1 MTRAPEELFAPEP
14 ARDSRFTVRK
24 LWSEMENFPAGD
36 PRKDL
41 EFLHRQMNEEVNSIE
56 MCARSLADFPDADW
70 SLRMEMARQCWDEAR
85 HAIAFRELFESRGG
99 TVGQFAI
106 MNFQYRIITNLP
118 SLASRLAVQNRS
130 FEAAGLDAIQDG
142 LDAAR
147 RADDPDFTSL
157 FEAQLA
163 DEMHHVRYANEWVKK
178 LLDRGGARAIFE
190 LARDVTQANEALQ
203 HVAGHGV
210 VFYPVADELRREA
223 GFTDDEIAAARAQ
236 VAGKR

>member
-1 MTRAPEELFAPEP
+1 MTRPAEQLFAPPP
-14 ARDSRFTVRK
+14 ARDDRFTVRQ
-24 LWSEMENFPAGD
+24 LWAEMDNFAPDD

-56 MCARSLADFPDADW
+56 MCARSLADFPEAEW
-70 SLRMEMARQCWDEAR
+70 SLRMELARQCWDEAR
-85 HAIAFRELFESRGG
+85 HAIAFRQLFEQRGG
-99 TVGQFAI
+99 TVGEFPI
-106 MNFQYRIITNLP
+106 MNFQYCIIMNLP

-147 RADDPDFTSL
+147 RADDVEFTSL

-178 LLDRGGARAIFE
+178 LLQRGGARAVFE
-190 LARDVTQANEALQ
+190 LARDVALANEALQ
-203 HVAGHGV
+203 HVSRQGV

-223 GFTDDEIAAARAQ
+223 GFTDEEIDAARAQ
-236 VAGKR
+236 VVGQR